1 MSDHT
6 DNAPLSLA
14 SFTPE
19 DLAKIK
25 ALLLLDSPPQS
36 TTTVDLPRTKQ
47 LIITDY
53 AKELIPAISGEHFF
67 FPPDDPEEDTI
78 EPKDTLFHKNP
89 LQQYHAPGW
98 ELPFPVDRNSPYH
111 HFEQALVKIIERQ
124 AHSTRP
130 LDDFAVDFLANVTDT
145 AARNTVAE
153 FLQVMRSQL
162 AINAREIQEL
172 RTNNYLR
179 AKGLQP
185 VPEKK
190 KGVNTSQEAIRAHI
204 KGAQEYANVSQSKK
218 PEGGSG
224 REDRGGRGG
233 RRSWGNDN
241 FHFGQQQYQRP
252 YYQQHYQQPQYQ
264 QYPGAYQTAPSTQQ
278 QQQPFGLSQGYSEFS
293 GNEQYPQQGFP
304 RSNRGRGRG
313 RGQSYQ

>member
-6 DNAPLSLA
+6 DNAPLSLS

-19 DLAKIK
+19 ELAKIK
-25 ALLLLDSPPQS
+25 ALLLDSSPEH

-47 LIITDY
+47 LIITDD
-53 AKELIPAISGEHFF
+53 AKELVPAISGEHFF

-78 EPKDTLFHKNP
+78 APKDLLFHKNP

-98 ELPFPVDRNSPYH
+98 DLPFPVDRTSPYH

-130 LDDFAVDFLANVTDT
+130 LDDFAVDFLANVTDPT
-145 AARNTVAE
+145 ARDTVSE
-153 FLQVMRSQL
+153 FLQIMRSQL

-172 RTNNYLR
+172 RTNNFLR

-190 KGVNTSQEAIRAHI
+190 KGVSTSQEAIKASI
-204 KGAQEYANVSQSKK
+204 KEAQEYAKALPSKK

-224 REDRGGRGG
+224 RGGRSGRGGGRG
-233 RRSWGNDN
+233 WGNGN
-241 FHFGQQQYQRP
+241 FHFGQQQQQRP
-252 YYQQHYQQPQYQ
+252 YYQQQYQQPQYQ
-264 QYPGAYQTAPSTQQ
+264 QYPGAHQTAPSPQ
-278 QQQPFGLSQGYSEFS
+278 QQQPFGFSPQGYNDFN
-293 GNEQYPQQGFP
+293 GNGQYPPQGFP
-304 RSNRGRGRG
+304 KSNRGRGRG